1 MLDTEEFL
9 TASVDDY
16 LIGLAESIHQAQ
28 QQLSQMSVITQD
40 NQAPIRYHLPRVDF
54 ELKVSFELSRSTNDT
69 QTESSTMVLK
79 ARPVGGD
86 SSSQSSAEAASVI
99 KGSFVAMPSEG
110 GKPPP
115 VITTSLNRLS
125 MRALEITVS
134 VQSAAGEK
142 LSDVEVQ
149 FNIDKETSYIL
160 NQTVDLSY
168 LDANTNLDDSLILT
182 DINGLAISTLHVDE
196 KEVEGSHVAV
206 LIDVLGKTETIIFK
220 IEP

>member
-28 QQLSQMSVITQD
+28 QQLNQMSVITQD

-69 QTESSTMVLK
+69 QTGSSAMVLK
-79 ARPVGGD
+79 ARPIGGE

-99 KGSFVAMPSEG
+99 KGSFVAVPSEG

-115 VITTSLNRLS
+115 VITTSLKRLS
-125 MRALEITVS
+125 MLALEITVN

-149 FNIDKETSYIL
+149 FNIDKETSYHL

-168 LDANTNLDDSLILT
+168 LDDNTNLDDSLILT
-182 DINGLAISTLHVDE
+182 NSNGLAVSTLHADE
-196 KEVEGSHVAV
+196 KEVEGTHIAI